1 MRHSDTSSRE
11 NEAGTRGTQ
20 ARGRRVFPP
29 SRRGL
34 IGVVVACALV
44 AAGGLTAV
52 TLLGSGRAA
61 VPVAGDGVSL
71 RATASASG
79 TNITRAK

>member
-11 NEAGTRGTQ
+11 NEAGTPGTQ

-29 SRRGL
+29 SRRGV

-44 AAGGLTAV
+44 AAGGLTAI
-52 TLLGSGRAA
+52 
-61 VPVAGDGVSL
+61 
-71 RATASASG
+71 SAS
-79 TNITRAK
+79 